1 MKTSDD
7 HLRLVVNGRPHQA
20 VAGSTMQSLIDT
32 LGLAGRRVAVERNRE
47 LVKRD
52 AWAATALADGD
63 EIEILHFV
71 GGG

>member
-1 MKTSDD
+1 MSDA
-7 HLRLVVNGRPHQA
+7 LELVVNGETRR
-20 VAGSTMQSLIDT
+20 VDAGSTVQSLVDA

-52 AWAATALADGD
+52 AWAATPLADGD
-63 EIEILHFV
+63 QVEILHFV